1 MSDDRE
7 DIIDCMA
14 RMKGEE
20 VPFAV
25 ATVVQLQ
32 GAAAARVGSK
42 AVIRGDGEI
51 VGWIGGGCT
60 AGAVRKAGLK
70 ALVDGQARLIRVQP
84 EKVPA
89 EDDGVEN
96 YKSVCPSEG
105 IIEVFIEPVLPR
117 PALLIAGA
125 SPVARALADLA
136 QRLGHAV
143 TVAALPADLEAFPAS
158 CVRVEGF
165 DLSRAPRAESG
176 FIVVATQ
183 GKRDREALAA
193 ALQTGA
199 PYVAFVGSRKKAA
212 AMRKAMEEA
221 GVHKSRITALRSPAG
236 IHIGATTPEEIAL
249 SVLAE
254 IVQERRMGAPADAP
268 VPDVAE
274 ATAQAT
280 PAPQEA
286 GVKGGCCGH

>member
-1 MSDDRE
+1 MTDDRE

-25 ATVVQLQ
+25 ATVVQRQ
-32 GAAAARVGSK
+32 GAAAASVGAK

-70 ALVDGQARLIRVQP
+70 ALVDGLARLIRVQP
-84 EKVPA
+84 EKVSA
-89 EDDGVEN
+89 GDDGVEN

-136 QRLGHAV
+136 HRLGHAV
-143 TVAALPADLEAFPAS
+143 TVAALPADLEAFPES
-158 CVRVEGF
+158 YQRIEGF
-165 DLSRAPRAESG
+165 ELSRAPRAASSV
-176 FIVVATQ
+176 IVVATQ

-193 ALQTGA
+193 ALSTGA
-199 PYVAFVGSRKKAA
+199 PHVAFVGSRKKAA
-212 AMRKAMEEA
+212 AMRQAMEEA
-221 GVHKSRITALRSPAG
+221 GIDQARIAALRSPAG
-236 IHIGATTPEEIAL
+236 IHIGAVTPEEIAL

-268 VPDVAE
+268 APDVAE
-274 ATAQAT
+274 AARQAT
-280 PAPQEA
+280 PAPEA
-286 GVKGGCCGH
+286 AEETGGCCGH